1 MQSFNGGDT
10 ATLRM
15 TSLNGA
21 EVQIFVEEEKSRD
34 GETGHAT
41 EDVGFAA
48 LYDNPFSEPDGGD
61 DAGEFVFEQGD
72 G

>member
-1 MQSFNGGDT
+1 MKSFNGGDT

-15 TSLNGA
+15 RSLGATSVG
-21 EVQIFVEEEKSRD
+21 VHVEEEDSRD
-34 GETGHAT
+34 SERTHAT

-61 DAGEFVFEQGD
+61 DAAGLFTQGD